1 LLPEVSTDVVTAQTP
16 NASTSPESSAKE
28 MILQASAGQGH
39 TNSYGALLHLT
50 ALMSLD
56 PYVPTPES
64 DEERAN
70 WQGHGNGLRSALL
83 CLAMHERELGP
94 EDAVAVVDDQ
104 LTQAHAVLESFRPI
118 GIDG

>member
-1 LLPEVSTDVVTAQTP
+1 MVTAQTP
-16 NASTSPESSAKE
+16 NASTSQKGSAKK
-28 MILQASAGQGH
+28 MILQATAGQGH
-39 TNSYGALLHLT
+39 TDSYGALLHLA

-56 PYVPTPES
+56 PYVPAPES

-83 CLAMHERELGP
+83 CLAMHERQLGP
-94 EDAVAVVDDQ
+94 EDAVVVVDDQ
-104 LTQAHAVLESFRPI
+104 LTQAYAVLESVRMI

>member
-1 LLPEVSTDVVTAQTP
+1 VVTAQTP

-39 TNSYGALLHLT
+39 TDSYGALLHLT

-83 CLAMHERELGP
+83 CLAMHERELGSVWSSDHGCGVMLRSHSIAP
-94 EDAVAVVDDQ
+94 HRCSPA
-104 LTQAHAVLESFRPI
+104 S
-118 GIDG
+118 